1 MKQNYAF
8 ELFHE
13 NSKLRSGDIDL
24 YTWINYVN
32 SDPSIRSV
40 ISAPVLDYGS
50 TNEILLPGDVD
61 AGEMS
66 YAECAMK
73 RRSGRKFESTTCT
86 LNILSSLLS
95 LSIRENS
102 QYKYDDGV
110 TWSFRPYPS
119 GGGLYPVDIYV
130 AVYNVESVDKGVYFY
145 NPKKHSLTEI
155 ENNLSI
161 REIEKAFPTL
171 EDEINQSS
179 FVVFLV
185 SDLNKMAF
193 KYQER
198 AYRFALLECGHIA
211 QNLLLSAT
219 NFKMNSF
226 PAGAYMDDVINDFF
240 QLDGVSSNVQ
250 YALLFGT

>member
-1 MKQNYAF
+1 MRQEYAF
-8 ELFHE
+8 EIFHE

-24 YTWINYVN
+24 YAWINYVN
-32 SDPSIRSV
+32 SDPDIRNV
-40 ISAPVLDYGS
+40 ISKPVLEYGS
-50 TNEILLPGDVD
+50 ANEILLPGPVD
-61 AGEMS
+61 AGDMS
-66 YAECAMK
+66 FAECIMK
-73 RRSGRKFESTTCT
+73 RRSGRKFEPETCQ
-86 LNILSSLLS
+86 LNTLSSILS
-95 LSIRENS
+95 LSVRENIEF
-102 QYKYDDGV
+102 KYDDGV
-110 TWSFRPYPS
+110 KWSCRPYPS

-130 AVYNVESVDKGVYFY
+130 AVYNVESIDKGVYFY
-145 NPKKHSLTEI
+145 NPKKHSLSEI
-155 ENNLSI
+155 ENGLSI
-161 REIEKAFPTL
+161 KEVEKAFPTL
-171 EDEINQSS
+171 EDEVNQSS

-250 YALLFGT
+250 YALLFGK